1 MKKLL
6 LLLFL
11 PLSSCGI
18 EGPSSTISLFAPNGL
33 RVTYTQSTKT
43 YTVMFDALNP
53 ESGFSGYN
61 LYYTRDLATAEIG
74 QGERVILKGTV
85 ASTLDPTFTINRPFF
100 TVQTFTFPLNEDKM
114 PDVFFDAAFTPS
126 DFYFILRSYDR
137 SAARES
143 VSSLYFRTIVV
154 P

>member
-18 EGPSSTISLFAPNGL
+18 EGPASTISLFAPNGL
-33 RVTYTQSTKT
+33 RVIYSTGAKT
-43 YTVMFDALNP
+43 YTVSFDALNP

-74 QGERVILKGTV
+74 QGEKVILKDTV
-85 ASTLDPTFTINRPFF
+85 ATTLDPTFIVNRPFF
-100 TVQTFTFPLNEDKM
+100 TVQTFTFVLNEDKM
-114 PDVFFDAAFTPS
+114 PDTFFDTTIPAS

-143 VSSLYFRTIVV
+143 VSSLHYRTTVV